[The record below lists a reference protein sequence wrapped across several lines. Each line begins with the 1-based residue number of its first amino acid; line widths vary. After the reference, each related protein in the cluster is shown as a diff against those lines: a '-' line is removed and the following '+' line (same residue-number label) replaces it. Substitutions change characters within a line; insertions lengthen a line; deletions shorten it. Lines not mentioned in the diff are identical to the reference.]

1 MSRSNKGNRHKGE
14 PKPKAHQSQHSVP
27 ARPPERAV
35 YKVARRIGFFLRKH
49 LVPIP
54 RKILELIWTKKGEI
68 LIWASVVMTL
78 VAGAFALLPRVAVE
92 APGAYDPAS
101 PSPITFTVTN
111 TNIIPLRNVEMG
123 IGLCYLIPPK
133 NYVPFIEFRGGGSGN
148 GPEPVDCNGPATS
161 TILIAKWFIHWLD
174 IDEKQQIALEDGI
187 ALDPRAPK
195 QFERA
200 NITIAVIYTPWWMP
214 SIWRN
219 KKEFRFVT
227 RQRSDGKIY
236 WAPVPLNR

>member
-1 MSRSNKGNRHKGE
+1 MSRSNRASKHTRN
-14 PKPKAHQSQHSVP
+14 PKPSTRQSQHSVP
-27 ARPPERAV
+27 AKSPLIPV
-35 YKVARRIGFFLRKH
+35 YNMARRVAFFLRKH

-54 RKILELIWTKKGEI
+54 RRLFGLMWTKKGEI

-78 VAGAFALLPRVAVE
+78 VVGALALLPRVTVE
-92 APGAYDPAS
+92 PPGAYDPAS

-123 IGLCYLIPPK
+123 VGICYLIPPK
-133 NYVPFIEFRGGGSGN
+133 NYVPNIEFRGEGSGR
-148 GPEPVDCNGPATS
+148 GSDPIDCNGPALATL
-161 TILIAKWFIHWLD
+161 LIGKWFVRWLD
-174 IDEKQQIALEDGI
+174 VDERQQIAIEDGI
-187 ALDPRAPK
+187 SLAQPK

-200 NITIAVIYTPWWMP
+200 NITIAVIYSPWWMP

-219 KKEFRFVT
+219 RKEFRFVT
-227 RQRSDGKIY
+227 RLRSDGKIY